1 MLTERFTA
9 IRQDWATLGPDVTDF
24 QHRLITPKSGR
35 MILSHRSARP
45 DIARPALRRLD
56 RPSLGEIR
64 RW

>member
-1 MLTERFTA
+1 VLTERFTA

-45 DIARPALRRLD
+45 DHSPAGLAPPRSTFVRRD
-56 RPSLGEIR
+56 
-64 RW
+64 